1 VLSKS
6 INIKKIDFDDIFTTR
21 LRSDLPKSL
30 KYLIDSIIGR
40 DIEELNLSN
49 NAFGPDGV
57 ASFQ

>member
-40 DIEELNLSN
+40 DIDELN
-49 NAFGPDGV
+49 
-57 ASFQ
+57 